1 MQTAAPNS
9 PELSLPTKLAYSV
22 KEACSALSI
31 GKTTIYELI
40 KTGRLRVVR
49 IGNRTLVTAD
59 ALRALL
65 NAEDVL

>member
-1 MQTAAPNS
+1 MQTVASTS